1 MGGGVLRIK
10 GIHTG
15 LYVAMNSEGD
25 LYSTVSS
32 NFQLVKKRETILHV
46 TI

>member
-1 MGGGVLRIK
+1 MGGGLQRIK

-15 LYVAMNSEGD
+15 LYVAMNSEGN

-32 NFQLVKKRETILHV
+32 NFADIEEKKKHYV
-46 TI
+46 SHK

>member
-10 GIHTG
+10 GIDTG